1 MTAFPVILS
10 SPSGG
15 GKTTI
20 ARELLKLRS
29 DVGYSVSCTT
39 RTAREGE
46 EEGRDYYFLTRTE
59 FVSAARSGDFAESA
73 EVHGEM
79 YGTLRRE
86 VGKVLAS
93 GRKVVMDIDVNGA
106 RQFREA
112 YPETVLVFVLP
123 PDARV
128 LLDRLRARGTESE
141 DSLTRRLRSA
151 VAELRSVD
159 FYQYLIV
166 NDDLERAVRAVSGI
180 IDAEAAR
187 MGRAGD
193 VKAIVEVMLADLEEE
208 LSTMNRSQR

>member
-1 MTAFPVILS
+1 VTAFPVILS

-46 EEGRDYYFLTRTE
+46 VEGRDYYFLTRAE
-59 FVSAARSGDFAESA
+59 FVSAAGKSDFAESA

-86 VGKVLAS
+86 VERVLA
-93 GRKVVMDIDVNGA
+93 GGQHVVMDIDVNGA
-106 RQFREA
+106 RQFKSA

-141 DSLTRRLRSA
+141 QSLGRRLRSA

-159 FYQYLIV
+159 FYEYLIV
-166 NDDLERAVRAVSGI
+166 NDEVEHAVSAVSGI
-180 IDAEAAR
+180 IDAETAR
-187 MGRAGD
+187 MDRARD
-193 VKAIVEVMLADLEEE
+193 VRAIVGVMLADLEKE